1 MKIQFS
7 LTQKNK
13 KGGQSFRF
21 VKDSEIKGH
30 NLVKA
35 AAEIAEFTRDIIE
48 LVEKNKATGY
58 AAAYNGLKKSLP
70 LTLKIQG
77 GNQEPVELSY
87 KSYGKFAHE
96 ATQKQIEEFL
106 TNNITFVQKWGNK

>member
-13 KGGQSFRF
+13 KGGVSFYS
-21 VKDSEIKGH
+21 VNDTEIKGH

-35 AAEIAEFTRDIIE
+35 AAEIAEFTRDIVE

-58 AAAYNGLKKSLP
+58 ASAVSGIKKSLP
-70 LTLKIQG
+70 LILKIQG
-77 GNQEPVELSY
+77 GKQNPVELNY

-96 ATQKQIEEFL
+96 ATQEQIEEFL